1 MKRIILIFFL
11 ITGCAV
17 NQGEQKINLSEIK
30 FSEDLS
36 LKEFKD
42 NLEIYANNSP
52 YPDIEN

>member
-1 MKRIILIFFL
+1 MNSIILIFFL

-17 NQGEQKINLSEIK
+17 NQREQNNNLSEIK

-36 LKEFKD
+36 LKAFKD